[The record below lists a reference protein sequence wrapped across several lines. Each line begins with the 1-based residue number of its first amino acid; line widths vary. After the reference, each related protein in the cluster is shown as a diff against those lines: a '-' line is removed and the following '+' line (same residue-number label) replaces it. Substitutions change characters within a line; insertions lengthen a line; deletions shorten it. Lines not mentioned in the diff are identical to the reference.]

1 MKKIHPR
8 HLPALR
14 VLLVVD
20 VISTGLA
27 VVVTGVILMNEG
39 YEPWQVIG
47 AQIISGAVCVIGSI
61 RTNRWVLDRLQETD
75 DRRGDSPE

>member
-1 MKKIHPR
+1 MKKVHPR

-27 VVVTGVILMNEG
+27 VAVTGVILSNEG
-39 YEPWQVIG
+39 YELWQVIG
-47 AQIISGAVCVIGSI
+47 TQLITGAVCVVGSI
-61 RTNRWVLDRLQETD
+61 RTNRWILDRLQEID
-75 DRRGDSPE
+75 ERNGSDSG